1 MWAVALAR
9 RNQRGYPHSTAMF
22 DRWVPLISH
31 LGLWAYGLL
40 FSFAFAESIA
50 VIGIVVPG
58 ATFVVIFGFLIA
70 QHMYDFWDAVFFGSL
85 GAILGDC
92 LSFVLGRMGIDPAKR
107 FPTLF
112 SQATVDR
119 AERFMVENGV
129 AGVFLGRFVGPLRP
143 FVPFVAGVLKMNT
156 RRFMIMNV
164 TSGVLWAMGY
174 LSIGYFFGQ
183 WWTSIHRGI
192 RWVGIGIAV
201 IVIGYLVMKYF
212 GDRRRRQKVEA
223 EVQST
228 ETH

>member
-1 MWAVALAR
+1 MWAKALAR
-9 RNQRGYPHSTAMF
+9 RIQRRYPHIIGMF
-22 DRWVPLISH
+22 EHWVPFILR

-50 VIGIVVPG
+50 VIGIIVPG

-92 LSFVLGRMGIDPAKR
+92 LSFVLGRRGIDPAKR
-107 FPTLF
+107 FPALF

-119 AERFMVENGV
+119 AERFMLENGV
-129 AGVFLGRFVGPLRP
+129 AGVFFGRFVGPLRP
-143 FVPFVAGVLKMNT
+143 FIPFVAGALKMDV
-156 RRFMIMNV
+156 RRFMFMNV

-174 LSIGYFFGQ
+174 LSVGYFFGQ

-192 RWVGIGIAV
+192 RWVGIGIGV
-201 IVIGYLVMKYF
+201 IVIGYLVMRYF
-212 GDRRRRQKVEA
+212 GMRRRRQGVTVPPPEA
-223 EVQST
+223 
-228 ETH
+228 H